1 MPASKATPKASVTLV
16 SKDDAG
22 WKFAHSPSGLAD
34 FSVKQKLGKK
44 FTFGVG
50 FTDSTVRKI
59 KKIPGLVLSG
69 DLKVTDD
76 TTLSL
81 SHNIATKAA
90 KAGITY
96 NTKVADKKT
105 TFKVNYLTAT
115 KSVNGEVITQLAA
128 NKKATFAFNDKQV
141 TNVKIALTDDKFTYE
156 PSYNLVRKAPSLAI
170 SRPLHGGKYKFGWNL
185 KTDDLS
191 LEYTYKALKFA
202 AFKRPDQPIPRLAA
216 SVEHD
221 FEF

>member
-1 MPASKATPKASVTLV
+1 MPANKATPKAEITLL
-16 SKDDAG
+16 SKGDEG

-50 FTDSTVRKI
+50 FTDSTVRKVR
-59 KKIPGLVLSG
+59 KIPGLVLSG
-69 DLKVTDD
+69 DLKVNNDV
-76 TTLSL
+76 TLST
-81 SHNIATKAA
+81 STNIATKAT

-96 NTKVADKKT
+96 NTKVSDKKT

-115 KSVNGEVITQLAA
+115 KSINGEVISQLAA
-128 NKKATFAFNDKQV
+128 NKKATVAFNDKQV

-156 PSYNLVRKAPSLAI
+156 PSYNLVRKAPSLSV

-185 KTDDLS
+185 KTDDVS
-191 LEYTYKALKFA
+191 LEYSYKALKFV
-202 AFKRPDQPIPRLAA
+202 AFKSPKQPVPRVAA
-216 SVEHD
+216 SIEHD